1 MNETKAHFFDVWVT
15 VLVMAMV
22 IGFLFLDN
30 STHKTESFDLINVS
44 SSFRPE
50 PLSHLGWFVN
60 SINKK
65 LLANHFDKVQTQKL
79 VVYFQNFS
87 NRVILI
93 TNSTQQFW
101 WIAKVIIAGS
111 FAFMLKLLVFTRR
124 NDTHFLIFRAL
135 LIVGFLGFFCHLAWA
150 PVTNNFFVLSL
161 CSVVYFVGSF
171 TIIVSLI
178 NSKNP
183 NASDKK
189 RFVHYG
195 PKFREPQVN
204 GEKSINIAAYTRKVL
219 PENSRWAAKN
229 GNWPID
235 IPAKKLSSG
244 ITILGEKGS
253 GKSRLMFGIHDE
265 IRIQY
270 PNVPILIHDPKGEW
284 YRTYFDETT
293 DIVFGPNIDGSSNW
307 DIWSDLKK
315 HPEMVHGIINT
326 AVYAHPSNGDTFWL
340 DNAVRLLENAFS
352 APTLEDARS
361 YLIAKKESNIDDKMF
376 LSIYGTAKLAL
387 HDIVKVAL
395 SKIGKESNNRRMNID
410 DYLGLKGRIL
420 LLNNPAFAAEQKGAF
435 SLFLSA
441 FLLRALSLP
450 DIPAGELRLVAF
462 IDEALT
468 FTLPPEVEKLI
479 YTQCRSK
486 GIVIIAGAQRLP
498 DKGLRET
505 GEWATAE
512 NIFAMKVLNLD
523 TQAQLSK
530 RAGDISYEEK
540 TKTKQRDETGHD
552 KGGSEASHS
561 RTHAAIPPETFGR
574 LANRECILFHDQG
587 IAPCRTNMMGREQRD
602 IHVPQYLARPDVT
615 EFMKILD

>member
-1 MNETKAHFFDVWVT
+1 MNETKAHFFDDWVT
-15 VLVMAMV
+15 VLIFAMV
-22 IGFLFLDN
+22 IGFLFFGN
-30 STHKTESFDLINVS
+30 SIHKIGSFDLINVPS
-44 SSFRPE
+44 SYRPE
-50 PLSHLGWFVN
+50 PHSHLGWFVN
-60 SINKK
+60 SINNK
-65 LLANHFDKVQTQKL
+65 LLENHFAKVQTQKL
-79 VVYFQNFS
+79 VVYFQKFS

-93 TNSTQQFW
+93 TNRTQQFW
-101 WIAKVIIAGS
+101 WIAKVTILGS
-111 FAFMLKLLVFTRR
+111 FAFMLKLLFFSRR
-124 NDTHFLIFRAL
+124 KDTHFLIFRAL
-135 LIVGFLGFFCHLAWA
+135 LTVGFLGFICHFAWA
-150 PVTNNFFVLSL
+150 PVTSNFFVMSL
-161 CSVVYFVGSF
+161 CSVFYLVGSF
-171 TIIVSLI
+171 TILVSLV

-183 NASDKK
+183 SASDKL

-195 PKFREPQVN
+195 PKFREPQVK

-253 GKSRLMFGIHDE
+253 GKSRLMFGIHDK
-265 IRIQY
+265 IRGQY

-293 DIVFGPNIDGSSNW
+293 DVVFGPNIEGSSTW

-395 SKIGKESNNRRMNID
+395 SKTDKESNNRRMNID

-435 SLFLSA
+435 SLFISA
-441 FLLRALSLP
+441 FLLRALSLA

-498 DKGLRET
+498 DKGLKET

-540 TKTKQRDETGHD
+540 IKTKQRDKSGQD
-552 KGGSEASHS
+552 KGVSETSNS
-561 RTHAAIPPETFGR
+561 RTHTAIPPETFGR

-587 IAPCRTNMMGREQRD
+587 IAPCTTNMMGREQRD
-602 IHVPQYLARPDVT
+602 IHVPRYLARPDVT